1 MVVLAWQCYHLEVT
15 DNAAPGE
22 PGHLHGH
29 VLHLLSDVALAE
41 TISFTIT
48 CRPQW
53 IWNDLESVDH
63 VAIPLSP

>member
-41 TISFTIT
+41 KISLAKFYNVQI
-48 CRPQW
+48 
-53 IWNDLESVDH
+53 H
-63 VAIPLSP
+63 VGLSGYGMT

>member
-29 VLHLLSDVALAE
+29 VLHLLGDVALAE
-41 TISFTIT
+41 EI
-48 CRPQW
+48 
-53 IWNDLESVDH
+53 
-63 VAIPLSP
+63 

>member
-22 PGHLHGH
+22 PGHLHGD

-41 TISFTIT
+41 KISLAKFYNVQI
-48 CRPQW
+48 
-53 IWNDLESVDH
+53 H
-63 VAIPLSP
+63 VGHSGYGMI

>member
-29 VLHLLSDVALAE
+29 VLHLLSDVDLAE
-41 TISFTIT
+41 TISLYNI
-48 CRPQW
+48 QL
-53 IWNDLESVDH
+53 NVDH
-63 VAIPLSP
+63 VGCGTISKKHLIF